1 MAGWCQERPRLRV
14 STLFIGASLL
24 PIGLRRIK
32 VTSKMLRGGCQED
45 HECIAAY
52 DRFKSF
58 TLYPSTQALRTNAL
72 RDIARS
78 DASTD
83 RLLEIITGK
92 DNFNGCIAEERLT
105 DGRFLKTSR

>member
-1 MAGWCQERPRLRV
+1 MSV
-14 STLFIGASLL
+14 L
-24 PIGLRRIK
+24 PLTIGLN
-32 VTSKMLRGGCQED
+32 
-45 HECIAAY
+45 
-52 DRFKSF
+52 
-58 TLYPSTQALRTNAL
+58 PSPYTQAPQALRINAL